1 MNVFSK
7 KSIDTRRMQW
17 LDALKGIGILLVIF
31 SHTGLNVPGLEYL
44 TAGYM
49 QMFFIASGLVCTFHR
64 STNDFIGN
72 KAKRLLIPYF
82 IYGIVILLCFC
93 VIGGAEFVKGMMG
106 LLYGKCS
113 LLNYPGFSDSIALP
127 KGTTP
132 LWFLLAMFTAY
143 IIALVINKKQEN
155 RLLLL
160 GFIVLQ
166 VGLASQPYLLPW
178 TLDLSIYFAFC
189 ILIGKYYKFFFL
201 AERRVPVFLIALV
214 LYFVLTKINGSVNL
228 SIREMGDYGL
238 ISLILSFLIGFLY
251 TFLVAFIC
259 RKFEKTA
266 ILKILSVIG
275 RQSLR
280 LMCIHYPIMVLVTD
294 LLWHL
299 HIQLDTSLVF
309 VIQLVS
315 IGLVTMAVSY
325 SIKALSPKFNYLKY
339 L

>member
-1 MNVFSK
+1 
-7 KSIDTRRMQW
+7 
-17 LDALKGIGILLVIF
+17 
-31 SHTGLNVPGLEYL
+31 
-44 TAGYM
+44 
-49 QMFFIASGLVCTFHR
+49 
-64 STNDFIGN
+64 
-72 KAKRLLIPYF
+72 
-82 IYGIVILLCFC
+82 
-93 VIGGAEFVKGMMG
+93 MMG

-113 LLNYPGFSDSIALP
+113 LLSYPGFSDSIALP

-143 IIALVINKKQEN
+143 ILALVINKNQES

-178 TLDLSIYFAFC
+178 TLDLAIYFAFC
-189 ILIGKYYKFFFL
+189 ILIGKYCKAYFL

-266 ILKILSVIG
+266 ILKILSVVG

-299 HIQLDTSLVF
+299 HIQLDASLVF

>member
-1 MNVFSK
+1 MNVCSN
-7 KSIDTRRMQW
+7 KSMDIKRMQW

-31 SHTGLNVPGLEYL
+31 SHTGFEIPGLEYL

-82 IYGIVILLCFC
+82 IYGIAILLCFC

-113 LLNYPGFSDSIALP
+113 LLSYPDFSDAIALP
-127 KGTTP
+127 KGTAP
-132 LWFLLAMFTAY
+132 LWFLLAMFTSYMLAM
-143 IIALVINKKQEN
+143 IINKRLKSW
-155 RLLLL
+155 LLLL

-166 VGLASQPYLLPW
+166 AGLVSQPYLLPW

-189 ILIGKYYKFFFL
+189 ILIGKYCKAYFL

-266 ILKILSVIG
+266 ILKILSVVG

-280 LMCIHYPIMVLVTD
+280 LMCIHYPIMVLITD

-315 IGLVTMAVSY
+315 IGFVTMAVSY
-325 SIKALSPKFNYLKY
+325 SLKALSPKFNYLKY